1 MKCAKLSPLLIVLLW
16 LAGCAV
22 PSTPIPTL
30 AVPSPQ
36 PLRIQADALFAPL
49 YVLMASCVPAG
60 SALYY
65 ASGQEPAD
73 ARLGWGNLPV
83 PANFTY
89 TLSTQ
94 RAVVVVNP
102 QNQLQTLSTQQVR
115 AIYAATLRSWPPSAQ
130 LTQPVMAW
138 GFPVGSDMANVFQD
152 LLGPETLQSSQIN
165 ITAGSASLRE
175 AIAKDPGAVGI
186 LPHWWLDTTV
196 KALTIEDEAASDWT
210 RPILAGTSIEPQGT
224 LKAWLLCLQEGLK
237 VN

>member
-16 LAGCAV
+16 LAGCAA

-49 YVLMASCVPAG
+49 YGLMAGCVPAG

-65 ASGQEPAD
+65 ANIQEPAD
-73 ARLGWGNLPV
+73 ARLGWGALPI

-89 TLSTQ
+89 TLGTQ
-94 RAVVVVNP
+94 RAVIVVNP

-115 AIYAATLRSWPPSAQ
+115 AIYAATLRSWPLSAQ
-130 LTQPVMAW
+130 LTQPMMVWGYPIGSEMA
-138 GFPVGSDMANVFQD
+138 GVLQG
-152 LLGPETLQSSQIN
+152 LLGP
-165 ITAGSASLRE
+165 ASLLPSPMNIAPESAAMRD
-175 AIAKDPGAVGI
+175 AIAKGPGAVGI

-196 KALTIEDEAASDWT
+196 KALSIEGETASDWT

-237 VN
+237 AP

>member
-16 LAGCAV
+16 LAGCAA

-49 YVLMASCVPAG
+49 YGLMAGCVPAG

-65 ASGQEPAD
+65 ASVQEPAD
-73 ARLGWGNLPV
+73 ARLGWGDLPV
-83 PANFTY
+83 PANFTH
-89 TLSTQ
+89 TLGTQ
-94 RAVVVVNP
+94 KAVVVVNP

-130 LTQPVMAW
+130 LTQPMMVW
-138 GFPVGSDMANVFQD
+138 SYPIGSEMTGVLQY
-152 LLGPETLQSSQIN
+152 LLGPETLLSSQIN

-175 AIAKDPGAVGI
+175 AISKDHGAVGI

-196 KALTIEDEAASDWT
+196 KALTIEGETASDWT

-237 VN
+237 AH